1 VLVTGA
7 HGFIGSWLVGRLLD
21 EGAEVVAPLR
31 RARAGAL
38 PAPPAARVELVDI
51 DLVDPVSVARALNEH
66 DIGHVFHLAAH
77 TSVADATADP
87 YQAFDV
93 NVRGTYA
100 LLEAARGARADGL
113 DVRVVVASTY
123 HVYGAAPR
131 ERYDEDTPLDPLG
144 VYDASKACADALAR
158 SYAVTYSMPVAVTRL
173 ANVYGGGD
181 TQPTRLV
188 PAAARALAAGDAPVL
203 RSHGRQERDFV
214 YVADAVD
221 AYLRVAE
228 SLGRHELWGRAWNAG
243 SGRPVAIGEVVRR
256 LIAVSGRDVEP
267 RIDARPD
274 PSAVGD
280 RRYLD
285 TSAIRA
291 ELGWEPAWS
300 LDGGLTETYRWYESA
315 A

>member
-1 VLVTGA
+1 VTGA
-7 HGFIGSWLVGRLLD
+7 HGFIGSWLVRRLLD
-21 EGAEVVAPLR
+21 EGADVVAPLS
-31 RARAGAL
+31 RAHAGGL
-38 PAPPAARVELVDI
+38 PLDPAEQRVELVDI
-51 DLVDPVSVARALNEH
+51 DLVDPESVGRALIEH
-66 DIGHVFHLAAH
+66 DIGHVFHLAAR

-87 YQAFDV
+87 YEAFDV

-100 LLEAARGARADGL
+100 LLEAARRARADGQ
-113 DVRVVVASTY
+113 DVRLVVASTY
-123 HVYGAAPR
+123 HVYGAGSSASFG
-131 ERYDEDTPLDPLG
+131 EDSPLDPLG

-158 SYAVTYSMPVAVTRL
+158 SYSVTYSMPVAVTRL

-181 TQPTRLV
+181 TRSTRLI
-188 PAAARALAAGDAPVL
+188 PGAARALVAGEGPVL
-203 RSHGRQERDFV
+203 RSDGRPERDFV
-214 YVADAVD
+214 YVAGAVD

-228 SLGRHELWGRAWNAG
+228 SLDRPELWGRAWNAG

-285 TSAIRA
+285 ASAIRS
-291 ELGWEPAWS
+291 ELGWAPAWS
-300 LDGGLTETYRWYESA
+300 LDDGLGETYRWYESA